1 MNVGWSLVRSAG
13 LIADPS
19 RAKILGALTD
29 GGSLTATALAYRAG
43 VSPQTASSHLAKLV
57 QAKLLAVDVDGR
69 YRHYRLAGP
78 NVGHAIEALLALAG
92 DGERYRDGLTKGI
105 EPIRMARTC
114 YDHLAGRLGV
124 AVTQMM
130 VKRRF
135 LKPVGRDFRLTL
147 SGEKFL
153 RKFGVDVEKAKR
165 QRRAFARQCRD
176 WTERQ
181 PHLAGALGAALAER
195 WLELRWVTRVPEER
209 YLIVT
214 DRGRTALKELFSI
227 KPSVIFM

>member
-1 MNVGWSLVRSAG
+1 MLA
-13 LIADPS
+13 
-19 RAKILGALTD
+19 ALMD
-29 GGSLTATALAYRAG
+29 GRPRTATELAYHAG

-57 QAKLLAVDVDGR
+57 QARLLAVEAEGR
-69 YRHYRLAGP
+69 FRQYRLAGP

-92 DGERYRDGLTKGI
+92 DGERYRNGPTKGI
-105 EPIRMARTC
+105 EPMRIARTC

-124 AVTQMM
+124 ALTHMM
-130 VKRRF
+130 VKKKF
-135 LKPVGRDFRLTL
+135 LKLAGRDFRLTP

-181 PHLAGALGAALAER
+181 PHLAGALGAALAAR
-195 WLELRWVTRVPEER
+195 WLELRWVNRVPEER
-209 YLIVT
+209 YLVVT

-227 KPSVIFM
+227 KPSVIADDAQQREGGP